1 MEVLILFYDVAL
13 SIYHEVYF
21 MLTRSLPYSLHVHD
35 ETTSGMERE
44 EVRIERFCSHGL
56 ESRYQ

>member
-13 SIYHEVYF
+13 SIYHEVYV
-21 MLTRSLPYSLHVHD
+21 MLTRSLPHSLHVHD

-44 EVRIERFCSHGL
+44 EEVRIERFCSHGL
-56 ESRYQ
+56 DQ